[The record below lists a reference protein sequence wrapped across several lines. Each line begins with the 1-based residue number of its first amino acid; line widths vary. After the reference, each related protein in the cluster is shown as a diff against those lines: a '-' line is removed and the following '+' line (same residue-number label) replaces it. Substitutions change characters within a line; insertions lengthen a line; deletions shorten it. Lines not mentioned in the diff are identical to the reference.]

1 MSCRRQLSTVLLIIL
16 CLRQMLSVVICRKL
30 GIISVSTKIVVS
42 LVVFAMRGGY
52 NVNTPLGLDSV
63 DLLIIDCVAQ
73 NGRLPFVDIARQANV
88 SEATVRNRVARL
100 TSTGI
105 LTFVGVVDP
114 FRTGLYSVAL
124 VGIQVD
130 ETHVHDLC
138 LRLSEFPEIRFVVAC
153 AGTFNIMVEVITPS
167 TDSLSSF
174 ISSTLAQIPEIHQM
188 SVSHELK
195 LYKNAFKFTKGA
207 NL

>member
-1 MSCRRQLSTVLLIIL
+1 MYNQSH
-16 CLRQMLSVVICRKL
+16 
-30 GIISVSTKIVVS
+30 TKIVVYMMEF
-42 LVVFAMRGGY
+42 VAGGG
-52 NVNTPLGLDSV
+52 NTVNTPLGLDSV

-88 SEATVRNRVARL
+88 SEATVRNRVSRL
-100 TSTGI
+100 TTSGI

-130 ETHVHDLC
+130 DTQVHDMC
-138 LRLSEFPEIRFVVAC
+138 LRVSEYSEIRFVVAC

-167 TDSLSSF
+167 TATLSSF
-174 ISSTLAQIPEIHQM
+174 ISETLAQIPEIHQM
-188 SVSHELK
+188 SVSQELK
-195 LYKNAFKFTKGA
+195 LYKNAFKFAKGA